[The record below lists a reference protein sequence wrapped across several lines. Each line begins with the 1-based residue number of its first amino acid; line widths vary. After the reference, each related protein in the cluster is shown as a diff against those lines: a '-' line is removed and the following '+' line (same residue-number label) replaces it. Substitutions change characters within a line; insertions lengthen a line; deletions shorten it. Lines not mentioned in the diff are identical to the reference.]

1 MNICLNI
8 CVYFQFCT
16 IFRFPV
22 FYWHSFSKLLKLLH
36 NSKCHCENKHSKS
49 IFQTFFSFCLVA
61 IGEPESIDWYNPQ
74 GEKIISTQR
83 VMLQKEGVRSR
94 LTIYNANI
102 EDAGIYRCQ
111 ATDAKG
117 QTQEATVVLEIY
129 RKLFNCV
136 SVRLHSSFNSKDS
149 NTAKYA

>member
-1 MNICLNI
+1 MML
-8 CVYFQFCT
+8 YASAKT
-16 IFRFPV
+16 T
-22 FYWHSFSKLLKLLH
+22 LKT
-36 NSKCHCENKHSKS
+36 C
-49 IFQTFFSFCLVA
+49 FQTFLLLDSAA

-83 VMLQKEGVRSR
+83 VVVQKEGVRSR

-129 RKLFNCV
+129 RKSYF
-136 SVRLHSSFNSKDS
+136 
-149 NTAKYA
+149 

>member
-1 MNICLNI
+1 MCLLSVLYNFWI
-8 CVYFQFCT
+8 SSLLLTF
-16 IFRFPV
+16 
-22 FYWHSFSKLLKLLH
+22 FSKLLKLLH
-36 NSKCHCENKHSKS
+36 NSKCHCENKHAKS
-49 IFQTFFSFCLVA
+49 IFKHLFFLSAA

-83 VMLQKEGVRSR
+83 VMVQKEGVRSR

-111 ATDAKG
+111 ATDDKG

-129 RKLFNCV
+129 RKLCICV
-136 SVRLHSSFNSKDS
+136 VV
-149 NTAKYA
+149 Y

>member
-1 MNICLNI
+1 M
-8 CVYFQFCT
+8 V
-16 IFRFPV
+16 
-22 FYWHSFSKLLKLLH
+22 KLLR
-36 NSKCHCENKHSKS
+36 NSKCHWLGKQTFA
-49 IFQTFFSFCLVA
+49 IDFQTFVFCSAA

-129 RKLFNCV
+129 RKLCI
-136 SVRLHSSFNSKDS
+136 SVLGH
-149 NTAKYA
+149 